1 MEDLVFSLD
10 KEVTSVDTDFNL
22 DVKLSTLFMY
32 FQEVSSLHSELLG
45 VGKGETIDKNL
56 HWVISRF
63 LVEVHRLP
71 RYGDKIKIKT
81 YPGNN
86 NGLFF
91 YRHYLITDM
100 KDNVMVKANS
110 IWLIVDGLT
119 HQIKRNPFNGY
130 LLPIYHLEG
139 ELANPDKVVEVA
151 NDYLYT
157 RKVRYSDID
166 LNSHLNNTRYIE
178 LIQDSFDLDFY
189 RCHKIK
195 SILINYNQ
203 EFKANDEVKIY
214 GSSSNPYI
222 ISGRKDDKDHF
233 VAKLEFI
240 KR

>member
-1 MEDLVFSLD
+1 MFSLD

-63 LVEVHRLP
+63 LVEVDRLP

-151 NDYLYT
+151 SDYLYT

-166 LNSHLNNTRYIE
+166 LNSHFNNTRYIE

-195 SILINYNQ
+195 SIIINYNH